1 MHKVLSQQCFPCGS
15 RIQSLLRSTDGVNMT
30 LLLRF
35 SETNCLGTDIKHAV
49 PSPQKYSSKHR
60 EWSTG
65 RWVIITEECTDAGI
79 SVVEHVVF
87 GSDAEIMAGE
97 CECYIR

>member
-1 MHKVLSQQCFPCGS
+1 
-15 RIQSLLRSTDGVNMT
+15 MT